1 MARPLSEQQDPAKLK
16 GISRVTWVGLWV
28 NLALGTFK
36 ILAGILGHSRA
47 VLADGLHSFTD
58 LLTDAIILVGVR
70 FWPAPPDTDHPYG
83 HRRLESLIA
92 LGVGAGLGLT
102 GIGIA
107 WEAAT
112 GLFGPKEPAGS
123 LLAMSAATVS
133 VISKE
138 WLFRWTLKRGRE
150 LGSEAVMA
158 NAWEH
163 RSDVFSSLP
172 VIPAVAVSWW
182 FPSLSFLDPAAALLV
197 SGFIMHAAWKI
208 CVPAANTLLDKGADP
223 AVCQAIMAVV
233 TEQSEVFEVHALRTR
248 FLGGQLIVDMHVGVD
263 PALTVAEADVIAHR
277 IEFLLYEPETA
288 RRVGVEICDALIHI
302 DPRWKNGAADVKG
315 CAG

>member
-1 MARPLSEQQDPAKLK
+1 MPRPLSTQQDPAKLK
-16 GISRVTWVGLWV
+16 GITRVTWVGLWV
-28 NLALGTFK
+28 NLILSIFK
-36 ILAGILGHSRA
+36 VLAGVLGHSRA

-58 LLTDAIILVGVR
+58 LLTDAVILVGVR
-70 FWPAPPDTDHPYG
+70 FWPVPPDADHPYG

-102 GIGIA
+102 GIGIG
-107 WEAAT
+107 WEAANS
-112 GLFGPKEPAGS
+112 LFGPKQPAGS
-123 LLAMSAATVS
+123 LLALSAAIVS
-133 VISKE
+133 AISKE

-182 FPSLSFLDPAAALLV
+182 FPSLWFLDMAAALLV
-197 SGFIMHAAWKI
+197 SLFIIRAAWKI
-208 CVPAANTLLDKGADP
+208 CAPAANTLLDKGATP
-223 AVCQAIMAVV
+223 AVCQAIMDVV
-233 TEQSEVFEVHALRTR
+233 TEQPEVFEVHNLRTR

-263 PALTVAEADVIAHR
+263 PTLTVAEVDVIAHR

-288 RRVGVEICDALIHI
+288 RRVGLEICDALIHI
-302 DPRWKNGAADVKG
+302 DPRRDRLPDSPQA
-315 CAG
+315 